1 MRTSKEGKVTL
12 VASEGVVPA
21 VYKDSVG
28 VDTYGVG
35 VTHWAIGDE
44 AFSRLPVAMPSNI
57 DAAVDHALDL
67 FDKVLRQYEDAVND
81 AVKVPLQQHEFDA
94 LVHFAYNIG
103 GPNFR
108 KSRLL
113 KLLNAGDKGKAGREG
128 FHGWLKPPSLRGRRD
143 VESNLFLYGDY
154 GNSPVPVYATDGNKR
169 LKGRVKALGRQEVL
183 AMLADAPV
191 AVPAPPMGH
200 SPVPR
205 DSVDQTMTA
214 YLAKVQKWVG
224 SAGFSATGILAALR
238 DLDPVVQL
246 ALIGVTVAGA
256 GGAIWFISSL
266 IRRER
271 EKHFLAG
278 VR

>member
-12 VASEGVVPA
+12 AASEGIVPA
-21 VYKDSVG
+21 VYLDSVG
-28 VDTYGVG
+28 VETYGIG

-44 AFSRLPVAMPSNI
+44 AFSRLPVAMPRDI
-57 DAAVDHALDL
+57 DKAVAHALDL
-67 FDKVLRQYEDAVND
+67 FDRVLRQYEDAVND
-81 AVKVPLQQHEFDA
+81 AVKVPLEQYEFDA
-94 LVHFAYNIG
+94 LVHFTYNVG
-103 GPNFR
+103 GPNLR

-113 KLLNAGDKGKAGREG
+113 KLINAGDKREAGKTG

-143 VESNLFLYGDY
+143 LESNLFLYGDY
-154 GNSPVPVYATDGNKR
+154 GNSPVPVYGTNGQKR
-169 LKGRVKALGRQEVL
+169 LTGRVKVLGRDEVL
-183 AMLADAPV
+183 KMLASPPAPAPAPV
-191 AVPAPPMGH
+191 MGH

-205 DSVDQTMTA
+205 DTVDQTMTA
-214 YLAKVQKWVG
+214 WLARTQKWVA
-224 SAGFSATGILAALR
+224 SSGFTLTGVLATLR

-246 ALIGVTVAGA
+246 ALIGVTVVIA
-256 GGAIWFISSL
+256 GGATWFLSGM